1 METTNSSTTSDPDP
15 ALERQLAR
23 PGFWMAA
30 LLVVLVLGIQTIL
43 GLAAG
48 ITDAVCEQ
56 VLHLPSPQL
65 ERQPLVLSFINIVA
79 IGAAIALGLY
89 LNRLQFRRAFPIGR
103 ITAFQLLGVAVC
115 VLGACVLLSDADNVL
130 RVLLPPP
137 QWLQEVFEDLF
148 LSKDRLLARV
158 FMLVLVAPV
167 SEELLFRGII
177 LRGLLSRYRPSV
189 AVTLTALL
197 FAALHMNPWQ
207 SLSALFLGILF
218 GWFYWR
224 TGSVALCVLAHAIA
238 NGMSILFTLLP
249 LDIPGM
255 TGMPDSTTTVF
266 QPWWLDAAGAGVL
279 AAGFWIF
286 RRATP
291 PASGMASMKTSSQE
305 EVDKN

>member
-1 METTNSSTTSDPDP
+1 VKTTNGPDL

-30 LLVVLVLGIQTIL
+30 LLVVIVLGIQTIL
-43 GLAAG
+43 GVAAA
-48 ITDAVCEQ
+48 IADAVCEQ
-56 VLHLPSPQL
+56 ALHLPSPQL
-65 ERQPLVLSFINIVA
+65 ERQPLALGFINIVA
-79 IGAAIALGLY
+79 CGAAVAFGLY
-89 LNRLQFRRAFPIGR
+89 LNRLHFRRAFPIGR
-103 ITAFQLLGVAVC
+103 ITASQLLGVAVC

-130 RVLLPPP
+130 RVMLPPP

-148 LSKDRLLARV
+148 VSKDRLLSRV
-158 FMLVLVAPV
+158 FLLVIVAPV
-167 SEELLFRGII
+167 TEELLFRGII
-177 LRGLLSRYRPSV
+177 LRGLLSRYRPAA

-197 FAALHMNPWQ
+197 FAVLHMNPWQ

-238 NGMSILFTLLP
+238 NGLSILFTLLP

-255 TGMPDSTTTVF
+255 TGIPDPTTAVF

-279 AAGFWIF
+279 AAGFWMF

-291 PASGMASMKTSSQE
+291 PSAGMAEGPKPPILA
-305 EVDKN
+305 